1 MAFDKDKAAIG
12 VTLFGPMG
20 VALGETTIRNPC
32 KETDT
37 SYTTHTVRE
46 NANFELNNRVYSK
59 DFIIQS
65 GILKKYMGN
74 SEVLQIPDGVIQ
86 IDDLAFDSCESV
98 KIITLPSSVNSIG
111 AYAFSDCIN
120 LSDISLNYGL
130 TTIEQGSFLGCA
142 NLKKVVIP
150 D

>member
-74 SEVLQIPDGVIQ
+74 SEVLLIENQHPKSPLFLLLDQPVEAAPFQ
-86 IDDLAFDSCESV
+86 SCSAHCLLCRDSSALPNRIDRFPILRLLQRRPAKV
-98 KIITLPSSVNSIG
+98 
-111 AYAFSDCIN
+111 
-120 LSDISLNYGL
+120 LSL
-130 TTIEQGSFLGCA
+130 
-142 NLKKVVIP
+142 
-150 D
+150 